1 MKKNKNSKKNQRK
14 LLDNK
19 LNIRPETK
27 DDYSQITEVND
38 LAFGQKNEGILIKK
52 LRQSGKFIPELS
64 LVAELNKKII
74 GHILFYPITIHSP
87 ETKFFSLALAPM
99 AVTPTYQRLGIGSR
113 LVFEGLRTAKRLGH
127 KSVIVLGHPEYYPK
141 FEFKRASEWNIK
153 APFEVPDEAFMAL
166 ELVKDE
172 LKGRSGTVEYP
183 EEFNEV

>member
-1 MKKNKNSKKNQRK
+1 LKKNKNSKKNQSK

-74 GHILFYPITIHSP
+74 
-87 ETKFFSLALAPM
+87 
-99 AVTPTYQRLGIGSR
+99 
-113 LVFEGLRTAKRLGH
+113 
-127 KSVIVLGHPEYYPK
+127 
-141 FEFKRASEWNIK
+141 
-153 APFEVPDEAFMAL
+153 
-166 ELVKDE
+166 
-172 LKGRSGTVEYP
+172 
-183 EEFNEV
+183 